1 MPLQELKFRA
11 GINRESTSYSNEGG
25 WFDSDKVRFRDNF
38 PEKIGGWQKY
48 SEAQFLGTCRSLYSW
63 VALDG
68 SIYLGVGTNLKF
80 YVEEGETYSD
90 ITPIRKTTTNST
102 TFAATDGSATVTV
115 TDSGHGVAE
124 GAFVTFSGASSLG
137 GNVTAVI
144 LNAEH
149 QVVSVPTGNTYTI
162 TVSVTANASDSG
174 NGGGSVTSVYQI
186 NVGLDTGVTGTGW
199 GIGTWGRGTWGSG
212 VSSSSAEAQLGLWT
226 QDNFGEDLL
235 INQRQGNIYYWD
247 SSAGMSTR
255 AVVLSG
261 LTGSNKAPTIA
272 KQIMVSDRDRHVI
285 AFGCDDE
292 SSIGTQDPLLI
303 RFADQESLT
312 DWETRT
318 DNTAGSLKLGTGSEI
333 VCAKEAREE
342 ILVWTDVSL
351 HSLRFLGPPFTFGIT
366 QISGLVTIISPNAA
380 IAVEDFSVWMGRDDF
395 YVYKGGVSTLPCS
408 VKQYVFSDM
417 NLAQIQKIVCGVNS
431 AFSEVWWFYPSSGSL
446 ENDRYVVWNYTNNL
460 WYYGTLPRTAWL
472 DRGIKDYP
480 VAASNDKYLY
490 SQELGLDDGSTV
502 PASAIS
508 SYIESSQVDIGE
520 GDRFSFV
527 SRVIPDIS
535 FTTSSVSDPSANLIL
550 KSRNFPGANYEQTD
564 TSGVTQTSSS
574 PVELYTEKADVRLR
588 GRSMTLRVE
597 SSDVGVQWK
606 LGTPRMDVRPDG
618 RR

>member
-1 MPLQELKFRA
+1 MPLQNLKFRA

-25 WFDSDKVRFRDNF
+25 WFNGDKIRFRDQY
-38 PEKIGGWQKY
+38 PEKIGGWARY
-48 SEAQFLGTCRSLYSW
+48 SGNQFLGTCRSLYSW

-68 SIYLGVGTNLKF
+68 SIYLGVGTNSKF
-80 YVEEGETYSD
+80 YVEQGETYYD
-90 ITPIRKTTTNST
+90 ITPLRKTTTNAT
-102 TFAATDGSATVTV
+102 TFAATNGSAIITV
-115 TDSGHGVAE
+115 TDSGNGVSV
-124 GAFVTFSGASSLG
+124 GDFVTFSGAATLG
-137 GNVTAVI
+137 GNVTAAI

-149 QVVSVPTGNTYTI
+149 EVVSVPTGNTYTI
-162 TVSVTANASDSG
+162 TVSVSANASDSG

-186 NVGLDTGVTGTGW
+186 NVGLNTGVTGTGW

-212 VSSSSAEAQLGLWT
+212 SSSAGAEAQLGLWT

-247 SSAGMSTR
+247 ASAGVSSR

-261 LTGSNKAPTIA
+261 LSGANLAPTVA

-312 DWETRT
+312 DWQTRT

-351 HSLRFLGPPFTFGIT
+351 HSMRFLGPPFTFGIS
-366 QISGLVTIISPNAA
+366 QISGLITIMSPNAA
-380 IAVEDFSVWMGRDDF
+380 IAVEDFSAWMGRDDF
-395 YVYKGGVSTLPCS
+395 YVYKGGVSTLPCT

-417 NLAQIQKIVCGVNS
+417 NQDQTQKICCGVNS
-431 AFSEVWWFYPSSGSL
+431 AFSEIWWFYPSSSST

-460 WYYGTLPRTAWL
+460 WYYGNLPRTAWL
-472 DRGIKDYP
+472 DRGIKSNP
-480 VAASNDKYLY
+480 IGASDDKYLY
-490 SQELGLDDGSTV
+490 SHELGLDDGSTV

-508 SYIESSQVDIGE
+508 SFIESSQVDIGQ
-520 GDRFSFV
+520 GDQFSFV

-535 FTTSSVSDPSANLIL
+535 FTTSTASSPSANLIL
-550 KSRNFPGANYEQTD
+550 KSRNFPGADYEQTD
-564 TSGVTQTSSS
+564 TSGVTQTASS
-574 PVELYTEKADVRLR
+574 PIELYTEKADVRLR

-597 SSDVGVQWK
+597 SSSTGVQWK
-606 LGTPRMDVRPDG
+606 LGTPRMNVRPDG

>member
-1 MPLQELKFRA
+1 MALQDLKFRA
-11 GINRESTSYSNEGG
+11 GINRETTSYSNEGG
-25 WFDSDKVRFRDNF
+25 WFDSDKIRFRDQF

-48 SEAQFLGTCRSLYSW
+48 SGSQFEGTCRSLYSW

-68 SIYLGVGTNLKF
+68 SIYLGVGTNSKF
-80 YVEEGETYSD
+80 YVEEGETYFD
-90 ITPIRKTTTNST
+90 VTPIRKTTTNTT
-102 TFAATDGSATVTV
+102 TFAATNGSSIITV
-115 TDSGHGVAE
+115 TDNLHGAVD
-124 GAFVTFSGASSLG
+124 GDFVTFSGAASLG
-137 GNVTAVI
+137 GNVTAAV

-149 QVVSVPTGNTYTI
+149 EIVTTPTGNTYTI

-174 NGGGSVTSVYQI
+174 NGGGSVTSAYQI
-186 NVGLDTGVTGTGW
+186 NTALNTSVTGTGW
-199 GIGTWGRGTWGSG
+199 GIGTYGRGTWGSG
-212 VSSSSAEAQLGLWT
+212 VSSSGAETQLGLWT

-247 SSAGMSTR
+247 ASSGLTNR

-261 LTGSNKAPTIA
+261 LSGSNLAPTVA

-292 SSIGTQDPLLI
+292 TAIGTQDPLLI

-351 HSLRFLGPPFTFGIT
+351 HSMRFLGPPFTFGIT
-366 QISGLVTIISPNAA
+366 QISGLITIISPNAA

-417 NLAQIQKIVCGVNS
+417 NLEQVQKICCGVNS
-431 AFSEVWWFYPSSGSL
+431 AFSEVWWFYPSSSSS

-472 DRGIKDYP
+472 DRGIKNYP
-480 VAASNDKYLY
+480 VAASSDKYLY
-490 SQELGLDDGSTV
+490 NQELGLDDGSTE

-508 SYIESSQVDIGE
+508 SYIESSQVDIGQ

-527 SRVIPDIS
+527 SRIIPDIS
-535 FTTSSVSDPSANLIL
+535 FTTSTVSSPSANLIL
-550 KSRNFPGANYEQTD
+550 KSRNYPGANYEQTD

-574 PVELYTEKADVRLR
+574 PIELYTEKADVRLR

-597 SSDVGVQWK
+597 SSSTGVQWK

>member
-1 MPLQELKFRA
+1 MALQDLKFR
-11 GINRESTSYSNEGG
+11 GGVNRELTSYSNEGG
-25 WFDSDKVRFRDNF
+25 WFDSDKVRFRDDF

-48 SEAQFLGTCRSLYSW
+48 SSSQFSGTCRSLYSW

-68 SIYLGVGTNLKF
+68 SIYLAVGTNKKF
-80 YVEEGETYSD
+80 YVEEGATFFD
-90 ITPIRKTTTNST
+90 ITPIRSTTTNST
-102 TFAATDGSATVTV
+102 TFAATDGSSTVTV
-115 TDSGHGVAE
+115 TDNAHGAGV
-124 GAFVTFSGASSLG
+124 GDFVTYSGAASLG
-137 GNVTAVI
+137 GNVTAAI

-149 QVVSVPTGNTYTI
+149 EVVSVPSVNTYTI
-162 TVSVTANASDSG
+162 TVSVTANSSDSG
-174 NGGGSVTSVYQI
+174 NGGGSVTSAYQI
-186 NVGLDTGVTGTGW
+186 NIGLDTGVTGTGW
-199 GIGTWGRGTWGSG
+199 GIGTWSRGTWGSA
-212 VSSSSAEAQLGLWT
+212 SSSSGAAAQLGIWS

-247 SSAGMSTR
+247 ASSGTGNR

-261 LTGSNKAPTIA
+261 LSGSNKAPTIA
-272 KQIMVSDRDRHVI
+272 KQIMISDRDRHII

-292 SSIGTQDPLLI
+292 SAIGTQDPLLI

-318 DNTAGSLKLGTGSEI
+318 DNTAGSLTLGTGSEI

-351 HSLRFLGPPFTFGIT
+351 HSMRFLGPPFTFGIQ
-366 QISGLVTIISPNAA
+366 QISGLITIISPNAS

-408 VKQYVFSDM
+408 VKEYVFTDI
-417 NLAQIQKIVCGVNS
+417 NKEQVQKIFCGVNS
-431 AFSEVWWFYPSSGSL
+431 AFSEVWWFYPSEDSS

-460 WYYGTLPRTAWL
+460 WYYGSLPRTAWL
-472 DRGIKDYP
+472 DRGIKSYP
-480 VAASNDKYLY
+480 VGASSDRYLY
-490 SQELGLDDGSTV
+490 NQELGLDDGSTE

-508 SYIESSQVDIGE
+508 SYIESSQVDIGQ

-527 SRVIPDIS
+527 NRIIPDIS
-535 FTTSSVSDPSANLIL
+535 FNASAVSDPSANLVL
-550 KSRNFPGANYEQTD
+550 KSRNFPGAGYEQTD
-564 TSGVTQTSSS
+564 TSGVTQTASS
-574 PVELYTEKADVRLR
+574 PIELYTEKADVRLR

-597 SSDVGVQWK
+597 SSAVGVQWK

>member
-1 MPLQELKFRA
+1 MPLTELKFRA

-48 SEAQFLGTCRSLYSW
+48 SESQFIGTCRSLYSW

-68 SIYLGVGTNLKF
+68 SIYLGLGTNFKF
-80 YVEEGETYSD
+80 YVEEGGTYND

-102 TFAATDGSATVTV
+102 TFAATNGSATVTV
-115 TDSGHGVAE
+115 TDSSHGAAE
-124 GAFVTFSGASSLG
+124 GDFVTFSGASSLG
-137 GNVTAVI
+137 GNVTAAI

-149 QVVSVPTGNTYTI
+149 QIVSVPTANTYTI

-186 NVGLDTGVTGTGW
+186 NVGLDTGVSGTGW
-199 GIGTWGRGTWGSG
+199 GIGTYSRGTWGSASA
-212 VSSSSAEAQLGLWT
+212 SSGAEAQLGLWT

-247 SSAGMSTR
+247 ASAGVGNR
-255 AVVLSG
+255 AVVLSS
-261 LTGSNKAPTIA
+261 LSGSNKAPTIA
-272 KQIMVSDRDRHVI
+272 KQIMVSDRDRHVV
-285 AFGCDDE
+285 AFGGDDE
-292 SSIGTQDPLLI
+292 NSIGTQDPLLI

-366 QISGLVTIISPNAA
+366 QISGLITIISPNAA

-417 NLAQIQKIVCGVNS
+417 NPAQIQKIVCGVNS
-431 AFSEVWWFYPSSGSL
+431 AFSEVWWFYPSSGAT

-472 DRGIKDYP
+472 DRGIKDHP

-564 TSGVTQTSSS
+564 TSDVTQTSSS

>member
-1 MPLQELKFRA
+1 MALQDLKFRA

-25 WFDSDKVRFRDNF
+25 WFDSDKVRFRDKF

-48 SEAQFLGTCRSLYSW
+48 SGSQFEGTCRSLYSW

-68 SIYLGVGTNLKF
+68 SIYLGVGTNSKF
-80 YVEEGETYSD
+80 YVEEGETYYD
-90 ITPIRKTTTNST
+90 VTPIRRTTTNTT
-102 TFAATDGSATVTV
+102 TFAATNGSSTITV
-115 TDSGHGVAE
+115 TDNSHGAVD
-124 GAFVTFSGASSLG
+124 GDFVTFSGAASLG
-137 GNVTAVI
+137 GNVTAAV

-149 QVVSVPTGNTYTI
+149 KIVTTPTSNTYTI

-174 NGGGSVTSVYQI
+174 NGGGSVTSAYQI
-186 NVGLDTGVTGTGW
+186 NTGLNTGVTGTGW
-199 GIGTWGRGTWGSG
+199 GIGTYGRGTWGSG
-212 VSSSSAEAQLGLWT
+212 SSSAGAEAQLGLWT

-247 SSAGMSTR
+247 ASSGVANR

-261 LTGSNKAPTIA
+261 LSGSNLAPTVA

-292 SSIGTQDPLLI
+292 TAIGTQDPLLI

-351 HSLRFLGPPFTFGIT
+351 HSMRFLGPPFTFGIT
-366 QISGLVTIISPNAA
+366 QISGLITIISPNAA
-380 IAVEDFSVWMGRDDF
+380 IAVEDFSVLMGKDDF
-395 YVYKGGVSTLPCS
+395 FVYKGGVSTLPCS
-408 VKQYVFSDM
+408 VKQYVFNDM
-417 NLAQIQKIVCGVNS
+417 NLKQVQKICCGVNS
-431 AFSEVWWFYPSSGSL
+431 AFSEVWWFYPSSSSS

-472 DRGIKDYP
+472 DRGIKNYP
-480 VAASNDKYLY
+480 VAASSDKYLY
-490 SQELGLDDGSTV
+490 NQELGLDDGSTE

-508 SYIESSQVDIGE
+508 SYIESSQVDIGQ

-527 SRVIPDIS
+527 SRIIPDIS
-535 FTTSSVSDPSANLIL
+535 FTTSTVSSPSANLIL
-550 KSRNFPGANYEQTD
+550 KSRNYPGANYEQTD

-574 PVELYTEKADVRLR
+574 PIELYTEKADVRLR

-597 SSDVGVQWK
+597 SSSTGVQWK

>member
-1 MPLQELKFRA
+1 MALQDLKFRA
-11 GINRESTSYSNEGG
+11 GINRETTSYSNEGG
-25 WFDSDKVRFRDNF
+25 WFDSDKIRFRDQF

-48 SEAQFLGTCRSLYSW
+48 SGSQFEGTCRSLYSW

-68 SIYLGVGTNLKF
+68 SIYLGVGTNSKF
-80 YVEEGETYSD
+80 YVEEGETYFD
-90 ITPIRKTTTNST
+90 VTPIRKTTTNTT
-102 TFAATDGSATVTV
+102 TFAATNGSSIITV
-115 TDSGHGVAE
+115 TDNLHGAVD
-124 GAFVTFSGASSLG
+124 GDFVTFSGAASLG
-137 GNVTAVI
+137 GNVTAAI

-149 QVVSVPTGNTYTI
+149 EIVTTPTGNTYTI

-174 NGGGSVTSVYQI
+174 NGGGSVTSAYQI
-186 NVGLDTGVTGTGW
+186 NTALNTSVTGTGW
-199 GIGTWGRGTWGSG
+199 GIGTYGRGTWGSG
-212 VSSSSAEAQLGLWT
+212 VSSSGAETQLGLWT

-247 SSAGMSTR
+247 ASSGLTNR

-261 LTGSNKAPTIA
+261 LSGSNLAPTVA

-292 SSIGTQDPLLI
+292 TAIGTQDPLLI

-351 HSLRFLGPPFTFGIT
+351 HSMRFLGPPFTFGIT
-366 QISGLVTIISPNAA
+366 QISGLITIISPNAA

-417 NLAQIQKIVCGVNS
+417 NLEQVQKICCGVNS
-431 AFSEVWWFYPSSGSL
+431 AFSEVWWFYPSSSSS

-472 DRGIKDYP
+472 DRGIKNYP
-480 VAASNDKYLY
+480 VAASSDKYLY
-490 SQELGLDDGSTV
+490 NQELGLDDGSTE

-508 SYIESSQVDIGE
+508 SYIESSQVDIGQ

-527 SRVIPDIS
+527 SRIIPDIS
-535 FTTSSVSDPSANLIL
+535 FTTSTVSSPSANLIL
-550 KSRNFPGANYEQTD
+550 KSRNYPGANYEQTD

-574 PVELYTEKADVRLR
+574 PIELYTEKADVRLR

-597 SSDVGVQWK
+597 SSSTGVQWK

>member
-1 MPLQELKFRA
+1 MALQDLKFRA
-11 GINRESTSYSNEGG
+11 GINRETTSYSNEGG
-25 WFDSDKVRFRDNF
+25 WFDSDKIRFRDQF

-48 SEAQFLGTCRSLYSW
+48 SGSQFEGTCRSLYSW

-68 SIYLGVGTNLKF
+68 SIYLGVGTNSKF
-80 YVEEGETYSD
+80 YVEEGETYFD
-90 ITPIRKTTTNST
+90 VTPIRKTTTNTT
-102 TFAATDGSATVTV
+102 TFAATNGSSIITV
-115 TDSGHGVAE
+115 TDNLHGAVD
-124 GAFVTFSGASSLG
+124 GDFVTFSGAASLG
-137 GNVTAVI
+137 GNVTAAI

-149 QVVSVPTGNTYTI
+149 EIVTTPTGNTYTI

-174 NGGGSVTSVYQI
+174 NGGGSVTSAYQI
-186 NVGLDTGVTGTGW
+186 NTALNTSVTGTGW
-199 GIGTWGRGTWGSG
+199 GIGTYGRGTWGSG
-212 VSSSSAEAQLGLWT
+212 ASSSGAETQLGLWT

-247 SSAGMSTR
+247 ASSGLTNR

-261 LTGSNKAPTIA
+261 LSGSNLAPTVA

-292 SSIGTQDPLLI
+292 TAIGTQDPLLI

-351 HSLRFLGPPFTFGIT
+351 HSMRFLGPPFTFGIT
-366 QISGLVTIISPNAA
+366 QISGLITIISPNAA

-417 NLAQIQKIVCGVNS
+417 NLEQVQKICCGVNS
-431 AFSEVWWFYPSSGSL
+431 AFSEVWWFYPSSSSS

-472 DRGIKDYP
+472 DRGIKNYP
-480 VAASNDKYLY
+480 VAASSDKYLY
-490 SQELGLDDGSTV
+490 NQELGLDDGSTE

-508 SYIESSQVDIGE
+508 SYIESSQVDIGQ

-527 SRVIPDIS
+527 SRIIPDIS
-535 FTTSSVSDPSANLIL
+535 FTTSTVSSPSANLIL
-550 KSRNFPGANYEQTD
+550 KSRNYPGANYEQTD

-574 PVELYTEKADVRLR
+574 PIELYTEKADVRLR

-597 SSDVGVQWK
+597 SSSTGVQWK

>member
-1 MPLQELKFRA
+1 M
-11 GINRESTSYSNEGG
+11 
-25 WFDSDKVRFRDNF
+25 
-38 PEKIGGWQKY
+38 
-48 SEAQFLGTCRSLYSW
+48 
-63 VALDG
+63 
-68 SIYLGVGTNLKF
+68 
-80 YVEEGETYSD
+80 EEGETYSD

-102 TFAATDGSATVTV
+102 TFAATNGSATITV
-115 TDSGHGVAE
+115 TDNTHGAKE
-124 GAFVTFSGASSLG
+124 GDFVTFSGASSLG
-137 GNVTAVI
+137 GNVTAAI

-149 QVVSVPTGNTYTI
+149 QIVSVPTGNTYTI

-212 VSSSSAEAQLGLWT
+212 ASSSGAEAQLGLWT

-247 SSAGMSTR
+247 SSAGVSNR

-366 QISGLVTIISPNAA
+366 QISGLITIISPNAA

-417 NLAQIQKIVCGVNS
+417 NLTQIQKIVCGVNS
-431 AFSEVWWFYPSSGSL
+431 AFSEVWWFYPSSGAT

-472 DRGIKDYP
+472 DRGIKDFP
-480 VAASNDKYLY
+480 VAASNDQYLY
-490 SQELGLDDGSTV
+490 SHEFGLDDGSTV

-527 SRVIPDIS
+527 SRIIPDIS